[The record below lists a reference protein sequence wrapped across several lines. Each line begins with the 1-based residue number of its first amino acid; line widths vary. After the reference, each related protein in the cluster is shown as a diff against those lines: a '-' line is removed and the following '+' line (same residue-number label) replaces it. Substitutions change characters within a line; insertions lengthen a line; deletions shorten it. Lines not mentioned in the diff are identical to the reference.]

1 MSVHRGYAD
10 VGTLRMYYE
19 LHGEARPGR
28 APLLLVHGSGSTIE
42 SNFGELLPL
51 LTGTRQ
57 VVGVEE
63 QGHGH
68 TEGTDRPFTFE
79 HSADDIATALERLD
93 IPHADVLGFSTGGIV
108 SMRLAAR
115 HPSRVRRLIVASAF
129 YRRDGLVDG
138 FWDGLRN
145 ATLDSMPAIYKD
157 IDRELNPD
165 PRHLEQ
171 LFKLDSERTS
181 GFQDW
186 PDPALQA
193 ISSPSLVVVGD
204 QDVVTPE
211 HAASMAR
218 TIPNARLT
226 VVPGNHGNYLGEIAA
241 SAGDTSL
248 MEATVPLLR
257 WFLDS

>member
-1 MSVHRGYAD
+1 MSVHQGYAD
-10 VGTLRMYYE
+10 VGALRMYYQF
-19 LHGEARPGR
+19 HGEGRRGRP
-28 APLLLVHGSGSTIE
+28 PLLLIHGSGSTIE
-42 SNFGELLPL
+42 SNFGELIPL

-79 HSADDIATALERLD
+79 NSADDVAAVLERLD
-93 IPHADVLGFSTGGIV
+93 IPNADVLGFSTGGIV

-129 YRRDGLVDG
+129 SRRDGLVDG

-157 IDRELNPD
+157 VDRELNPD

-171 LFKLDSERTS
+171 LFKLDAERTK
-181 GFQDW
+181 GFQDL
-186 PDPALQA
+186 PDSALQA
-193 ISSPSLVVVGD
+193 ISSPTLVLIGD
-204 QDVVTPE
+204 QDIVIPE
-211 HAASMAR
+211 HAAAMAR
-218 TIPNARLT
+218 AIPDARLT

-241 SAGDTSL
+241 SDGDTSL
-248 MEATVPLLR
+248 MRATVPLLLR
-257 WFLDS
+257 FLDT